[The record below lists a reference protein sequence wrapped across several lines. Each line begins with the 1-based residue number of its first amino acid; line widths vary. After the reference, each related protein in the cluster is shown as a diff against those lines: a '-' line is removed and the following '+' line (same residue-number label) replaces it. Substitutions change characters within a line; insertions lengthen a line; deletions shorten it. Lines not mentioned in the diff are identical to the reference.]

1 MHNIVFTIFKL
12 VVTWINLPIAD
23 HHYFAVAWTHPPL
36 CCSFHLLGFF
46 SMFRP
51 SIWASSFISSLFFFF
66 GYSPICL
73 PIFSLCFIIL
83 SFWLLY
89 FIFLFCEPL
98 HVTNLGTWEIKF
110 SAFCI
115 FLAPP
120 RYNTLWSFFL
130 FFFYF
135 FIFYYLVNNNIIVT
149 IL

>member
-36 CCSFHLLGFF
+36 CCNLHLLGFF
-46 SMFRP
+46 FMFRP

-66 GYSPICL
+66 GYSRICL
-73 PIFSLCFIIL
+73 PGFSLCFIIL

-89 FIFLFCEPL
+89 FIFLFCKPL
-98 HVTNLGTWEIKF
+98 HVTNLGTREIKF
-110 SAFCI
+110 AFCI

-130 FFFYF
+130 FFS
-135 FIFYYLVNNNIIVT
+135 FIFYFL
-149 IL
+149 LSSK